1 MLPKSRLEQLETALE
16 PYVALWRRAYPGK
29 DFLSRSLLR
38 RPQAAGRGERRLH
51 IPRRGR
57 SGEGGEKQR
66 EERPPD
72 VPEAA
77 VDPAESIVAR
87 ALTDEE
93 AELLRGT
100 PIEELGISARAK
112 RLPGKLGWRTALDV
126 AAAPALAALRT
137 KNCGRRTVAE
147 LRAAVSRALETRA
160 SGEPTVSTEPEEVR
174 RFVDEMVRSLG
185 EKAEFV
191 VRERF
196 GLWDATRETLED
208 IGYAL
213 GRTRER
219 VRQIEAKSLRQLRE
233 SPWRRPSVKLL
244 RRLRDEVLTAALSS
258 DRCGVLT
265 EEELSAI
272 VDPERDI
279 SQEEGQKLR
288 SIAVRFLSEVF
299 AVDLALDDGRFV
311 RVGDRALFISQEA
324 ADRYLRIEAAARTFL
339 IGQGRPVPLQEATKA
354 LRRYGVETTDA
365 ELERFAEVSGTIG
378 LDWTNSLGLRRWRF
392 FERRNLAAVAQ
403 RALMELGQSTHFS
416 YITDRVNAIAPDG
429 RIRDGHAVTATMLR
443 YPDVFVSLGRGM
455 YGLRD
460 WGISRPPFIK
470 DFLVGAIQER
480 GGRAH
485 TDDLA
490 AFASQKYGFKKTSIS
505 MTLNM
510 NPQLFKDLEGA
521 GMPSRDGACALARA
535 DFAHAPT
542 G

>member
-1 MLPKSRLEQLETALE
+1 M
-16 PYVALWRRAYPGK
+16 
-29 DFLSRSLLR
+29 
-38 RPQAAGRGERRLH
+38 
-51 IPRRGR
+51 
-57 SGEGGEKQR
+57 
-66 EERPPD
+66 
-72 VPEAA
+72 
-77 VDPAESIVAR
+77 DPAESIAAR

-112 RLPGKLGWRTALDV
+112 RLPERLGWRTALDV
-126 AAAPALAALRT
+126 AAAPELAALGV

-160 SGEPTVSTEPEEVR
+160 SGEPEVSTEPEAIR

-191 VRERF
+191 IRERF
-196 GLWDATRETLED
+196 GLWDAARETLDD

-213 GRTRER
+213 GLTRER

-233 SPWRRPSVKLL
+233 SPWRRPSVRLL
-244 RRLRDEVLTAALSS
+244 TGLRDEVLAAALSS

-288 SIAVRFLSEVF
+288 SVAGRFLSEAF

-324 ADRYLRIEAAARTFL
+324 ADRYQRIEAAARSFL
-339 IGQGRPVPLQEATKA
+339 MGQGRPVPLQETTEA
-354 LRRYGVETTDA
+354 LRQFGAETTDA
-365 ELERFAEVSGTIG
+365 ELERYAEVSGTIG

-392 FERRNLAAVAQ
+392 FERRNLAAVVQ

-470 DFLVGAIQER
+470 DFVVGAIQEQ

-485 TDDLA
+485 IDDLA
-490 AFASQKYGFKKTSIS
+490 ALASQKYGFRRSSIA
-505 MTLNM
+505 MTLSM
-510 NPQLFKDLEGA
+510 NPRLFKDLGQGWYA
-521 GMPSRDGACALARA
+521 VA
-535 DFAHAPT
+535 
-542 G
+542 